1 MFSEVF
7 QCFHLFQL
15 LPFKTEKPKVIGSS
29 KSNSKWYANV
39 LLDFSGPFHT
49 AWDPLHGYQPKMVS
63 RVRRKHPICNC
74 VHSYSI
80 SPCQTPFKNMSFATI
95 TKPWMATEL
104 TKTLH
109 TVARCP
115 LLCPGTRSRP
125 GRVYLRKE
133 CVYISVQRVQYSD
146 TKCEGFFT
154 SACNKGKR
162 TRLHAGCLFH
172 WCRIHWFPLLI
183 KQNSFLC
190 GHTKLSGMLYT

>member
-7 QCFHLFQL
+7 QSFHLFQL

-125 GRVYLRKE
+125 GRVYLGKE
-133 CVYISVQRVQYSD
+133 CVHISVQRVQYSG

-154 SACNKGKR
+154 FPRVTKERGHVCTQAVCSIDVEF
-162 TRLHAGCLFH
+162 TDFH
-172 WCRIHWFPLLI
+172 F
-183 KQNSFLC
+183 
-190 GHTKLSGMLYT
+190 